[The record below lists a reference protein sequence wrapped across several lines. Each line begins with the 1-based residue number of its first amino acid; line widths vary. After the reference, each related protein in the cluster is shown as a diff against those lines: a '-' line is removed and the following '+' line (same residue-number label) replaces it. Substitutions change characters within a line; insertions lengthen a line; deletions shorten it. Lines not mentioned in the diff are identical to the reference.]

1 MEQSM
6 NNNIKAGIVALS
18 TIGFILLNKTT
29 REFVTGLVKNCK
41 LLKKVNDD
49 RKFKPEQISFC

>member
-1 MEQSM
+1 M